1 MATQKQIVANR
12 QNSMRSTGPKTEGDT
27 EKSSNSA
34 IKCGLTAITIPGENP
49 EEVDAFRSAL
59 VGDLAPQ
66 SALEEIIVEKIV
78 ADAWRFRRIPQFE
91 AALYHYEEKQI
102 RIQAVKNEMG
112 EYREFSLGQVI
123 ARIVGE
129 VRPEAREANQAA
141 EARLKEVQAET
152 VPSITRLAWV
162 LQTEWDTFSNLE
174 RYETALFRSFA
185 KALRELQRLQ
195 ARRAGERM
203 PAPAILDVDL
213 DLEGAP
219 ATTHE

>member
-1 MATQKQIVANR
+1 MATQKQVTANR
-12 QNSMRSTGPKTEGDT
+12 QCSMRSTGPKEKGRT
-27 EKSSNSA
+27 EKFSNNA
-34 IKCGLTAITIPGENP
+34 LNYGLTGITIPGEHP
-49 EEVDAFRSAL
+49 EELDAFRSAL

-66 SALEEIIVEKIV
+66 SALEKIIVEKIV
-78 ADAWRFRRIPQFE
+78 VDAWRFRRIPQFE
-91 AALYHYEEKQI
+91 AALYQYEEKQI
-102 RIQAVKNEMG
+102 RIQAVQNEMG
-112 EYREFSLGQVI
+112 EYREFSLGQAI

-141 EARLKEVQAET
+141 EARLKEVQAEP

-162 LQTEWDTFSNLE
+162 LEKEWDTFSNLE
-174 RYETALFRSFA
+174 RHETALFRSFT

-213 DLEGAP
+213 DLKGGASDDL
-219 ATTHE
+219 

>member
-1 MATQKQIVANR
+1 MGTDKRIETSNR
-12 QNSMRSTGPKTEGDT
+12 IESDRRI
-27 EKSSNSA
+27 EKSSNNA
-34 IKCGLTAITIPGENP
+34 LMYRLAGITIPGEHP
-49 EEVDAFRSAL
+49 EDLDAFRSAL
-59 VGDLAPQ
+59 VNELAPQ
-66 SALEEIIVEKIV
+66 GALEKIFVEKIV